1 MSGGNGLIGRSVTSK
16 VTSILDAFRAS
27 EQQLSLAEIS
37 ARTGMPL
44 STTHRLA
51 NELVRWG
58 GLERSQ
64 RGTYRPVNDQY
75 NESPPGIVVSPRAAP
90 PDARSAE
97 AKAAAAW
104 FTAITAGVFG

>member
-1 MSGGNGLIGRSVTSK
+1 MSGGNGVIGRSVTSK
-16 VTSILDAFRAS
+16 VTSILDAFRSS

-58 GLERSQ
+58 GLERVAA
-64 RGTYRPVNDQY
+64 RHV
-75 NESPPGIVVSPRAAP
+75 PRRDAALG
-90 PDARSAE
+90 DRLAG
-97 AKAAAAW
+97 AAAERPP
-104 FTAITAGVFG
+104 